1 MNSLQA
7 AAEGKGFGRMLRRG
21 GAIGGRYGLT
31 QGKMD
36 HAVDR
41 FAVVLETHDCG
52 ATFPLTAIALAR
64 GRWDIDAYRAR
75 NIEFAVHGLFHV
87 DHSRLTTGQQIEH
100 LTQARDLFAER
111 GIDRP
116 GFRCPYLRW
125 DEHTLEAVRQVDFRY
140 DSSQGMV
147 WPVVNGRE
155 TEAYRRVLGFYRAL
169 SAADYPA
176 LPYCADGLLRI
187 PYSLPDD
194 EGLADRLGLT
204 PDEMPPFWLAI
215 LAETYRLGEL
225 FVLGL
230 HPERIDL
237 CATAL
242 TAVLRAARAL
252 SPGVWIARL
261 DEIAGW
267 WAARAE
273 ATMSC
278 RDAGA
283 GRLRVHVAGPPGLT
297 VLARGVEV
305 TAAASWDDG
314 YCRLTDTEFELVAAA
329 RPFIGL
335 THRSSPRLA
344 SFLRQQ
350 GYVVETTAGEITHGL
365 TLDQPDFTAGDQRL
379 LLRQIEEGDFPLLRF
394 GRWPHGRRSALAVSG
409 DIDAL
414 TLWDY
419 GLRLFGR

>member
-1 MNSLQA
+1 VNSLQA
-7 AAEGKGFGRMLRRG
+7 AAEGKGFGRMIRRG

-41 FAVVLETHDCG
+41 FAGILETHDCG
-52 ATFPLTAIALAR
+52 ATFPLTAAALAR
-64 GRWDIDAYRAR
+64 GRWDINAYRAR
-75 NIEFAVHGLFHV
+75 NIEFAVHGLYHV
-87 DHSRLTTGQQIEH
+87 DHSRLPTGQQIEH
-100 LTQARDLFAER
+100 LTRARSLFAER
-111 GIDRP
+111 GITRP

-125 DEHTLEAVRQVDFRY
+125 DEHTLEAVRQAGFRY
-140 DSSQGMV
+140 DSSQGLV

-155 TEAYRRVLGFYRAL
+155 TETYRRVLGFYRAL

-176 LPYCADGLLRI
+176 LPYCEDGLLRI

-215 LAETYRLGEL
+215 LAETWRLGEL

-278 RDAGA
+278 EDDGA
-283 GRLRVHVAGPPGLT
+283 GRWRVRVTGPPGLT
-297 VLARGVEV
+297 VLARSVTVSAAPWDGV
-305 TAAASWDDG
+305 
-314 YCRLTDTEFELVAAA
+314 YRRLTDTEFEIVTAV
-329 RPFIGL
+329 RPFIAL
-335 THRSSPRLA
+335 TPRSSPRLA

-350 GYVVETTAGEITHGL
+350 GYIVEVSTEGATHGL
-365 TLDQPDFTAGDQRL
+365 ALDQPDFATGDQRP

-394 GRWPHGRRSALAVSG
+394 GRWPHGHRSALAVSG

>member
-7 AAEGKGFGRMLRRG
+7 AAEGKGLGRMLRRG

-31 QGKMD
+31 QNKMD

-41 FAVVLETHDCG
+41 FARLLEDYDCG
-52 ATFPLTAIALAR
+52 ATFPLTAVALAR
-64 GRWDIDAYRAR
+64 GHWRIDTYRAR
-75 NIEFAVHGLFHV
+75 NIEFAVHGLYHV
-87 DHSRLTTGQQIEH
+87 DHSRLTPDEQIEQ
-100 LTQARDLFAER
+100 LARAKELFASR
-111 GIDRP
+111 GIDHP

-125 DEHTLEAVRQVDFRY
+125 DKHTLVAVRRAGFRY
-140 DSSQGMV
+140 DSSQGLAWSV
-147 WPVVNGRE
+147 TRGRE
-155 TEAYRRVLGFYRAL
+155 TEAYRRVLRFYRAL
-169 SAADYPA
+169 PAADYPA
-176 LPYCADGLLRI
+176 LPYCEDGLLRI

-194 EGLADRLGLT
+194 EGLVDRLALA
-204 PDEMPPFWLAI
+204 PDEMPPLWLAI
-215 LAETYRLGEL
+215 LAETHRLGEL

-261 DEIAGW
+261 DEIAAW
-267 WAARAE
+267 WSARAE
-273 ATMSC
+273 ATMHC
-278 RDAGA
+278 EDGGA
-283 GRLRVHVAGPPGLT
+283 GRLRVRVSGPPGLT
-297 VLARGVEV
+297 VLARGVE
-305 TAAASWDDG
+305 AEGAGPWDG
-314 YCRLTDTEFELVAAA
+314 AYRRLKKTEFEIAAA
-329 RPFIGL
+329 TRPFIGL
-335 THRSSPRLA
+335 TPRSSPRLA

-350 GYVVETTAGEITHGL
+350 GYVVETVADGL
-365 TLDQPDFTAGDQRL
+365 GHACVLDRPEFEAADQRPIL
-379 LLRQIEEGDFPLLRF
+379 AAIEDGDFPLLRF
-394 GRWPHGRRSALAVSG
+394 GRWPNGHRSALAISG